1 MHPSAIFRLIY
12 FSVQNQNEDI
22 KLSVS
27 KRVNNI
33 GVSPTM
39 KVAAKAKELKAQG
52 LNVIDLS
59 VGEPDFP
66 TPENI
71 KEAAKNAIDSNQTR
85 YTINSG
91 IPQLRQAISDY
102 LKNNCNLEYS
112 INDIIV
118 SSGAK
123 QSLYN
128 TILSIV
134 DPGDEVIIPAP
145 YWVSY
150 PHMVSMA
157 QGESI
162 VIETSQ
168 ESNFKISPE
177 QLEKAITPKTKAL
190 ILCNPSNP
198 TGSAYTENELKAIA
212 EVVRKYDMYVI
223 SDEIYEQLVYDDFK
237 LVSFASFDDEIKA
250 KTITV
255 NGVSKTY
262 AMTGWRIGFTAGPSD
277 VINGI
282 NKIQSHSTSNAASI
296 SQYAAL
302 EAFSGPQDAVPFM
315 KGEFAKRRN
324 YLHEELNKIE
334 GISCN
339 LAEGAFYLFP
349 NIKGLF
355 GKSNGT
361 VKIENSTDFALY
373 LLNEAQIAA
382 VPGSAFG
389 AEGFIRLSYATSLE
403 NLEDA
408 VNRIK
413 DVLAKLN

>member
-1 MHPSAIFRLIY
+1 MA
-12 FSVQNQNEDI
+12 
-22 KLSVS
+22 VS

-71 KEAAKNAIDSNQTR
+71 KEAAKKAIDANHTR
-85 YTINSG
+85 YTLNSG

-102 LKNNCNLEYS
+102 LKNNCKLDYS
-112 INDIIV
+112 PNDIIV

-123 QSLYN
+123 QSIYN
-128 TILSIV
+128 SILSIV

-157 QGESI
+157 EGESV
-162 VIETSQ
+162 VISTTL
-168 ESNFKISPE
+168 ESNFKITAD

-190 ILCNPSNP
+190 IMCNPSNP
-198 TGSAYTENELKAIA
+198 TGAAYTPVELKAIA
-212 EVVRKYDMYVI
+212 DVVRKHDMYVI

-237 LVSFASFDDEIKA
+237 LVSFASFDEEIKA

-302 EAFSGPQDAVPFM
+302 EAFAGPQDAVANM
-315 KGEFAKRRN
+315 KVEFAKRRN
-324 YLHEELNKIE
+324 YLHKELNSIE

-349 NIKGLF
+349 NVEGIF
-355 GKSNGT
+355 GKSNDS
-361 VKIENSTDFALY
+361 VKIENSTDLALF
-373 LLNEAQIAA
+373 LLNEAQIAI

-389 AEGFIRLSYATSLE
+389 AEGYLRLSYATSLE

-408 VNRIK
+408 VKRLK
-413 DVLAKLN
+413 EALGKLN